1 MRRRV
6 SARVVFAAATSLLGL
21 SLLGVLADPLPS
33 GLRASY
39 FRTGDLSGPP
49 AAPVVSE
56 TPSTYNL
63 FRAWHGKPPPT
74 FSAQW
79 SGWILVPRDGD
90 YTFATISDDASA
102 IVVDGQSVVDNGG
115 VHGARAA
122 SGTRRL
128 ARGVHN
134 LYVSYT
140 QSGGELALELLWA
153 RGDAP
158 LAPLPA
164 WALAPRAATYPR
176 MAVSAFLRR
185 LLPVVLWI
193 WLPATVAAIAM
204 GIARPIGRSL
214 AAGNWRAAFEWT
226 LVFGAGAV
234 LIFVMPHRITSDAY
248 VRYFALAQLI
258 EWREVSDMLYSFIG
272 PFCAAPL
279 YFLGGFIGSPV
290 WWCARF
296 NAMVLAGGVAVLWQL
311 LRREVDGRLFR
322 TFALLLLTA
331 SMFPNH
337 VLDFFGEPL
346 TTVLVAVGLVAVER
360 GFPIAGWAAAIVG
373 VANTPATMVG
383 LAAAA
388 AVRAWRTR
396 RLRPFIAVAL
406 AAALIMLETWLR
418 RGILLHGDYVATAGN
433 RTVLTY
439 SGRPGFSYP
448 LFFGLLS
455 VLFSFG
461 KGLVFYAPGLLLAAS
476 DRLRAAGERHAAYQR
491 AVAGVLDRPG
501 PDLLEVVGVVRRV
514 DVGSPVLPGR
524 VRSRVVGA
532 RGSVAADRSFE
543 RRAARRRARH
553 SDAVH
558 LGGDRRRGVRP
569 LGARPVPQR
578 HVRIDLLVRSGIQP
592 SVAAVR
598 GLHAAVAC
606 AVGDRRVFRGRVRV
620 AGRAAHAGS
629 RAARSRARR
638 RRLACPDPRR
648 AVARMRSAT
657 AHHEHT
663 PGLLMD
669 TRPPK
674 QPLSTLC

>member
-1 MRRRV
+1 VRRRI

-21 SLLGVLADPLPS
+21 SLLGVVVDPLPS

-39 FRTGDLSGPP
+39 FRTGDLSGTPDRG
-49 AAPVVSE
+49 ADSE
-56 TPSTYNL
+56 IPSTYSL
-63 FRAWHGKPPPT
+63 FHNWHGAPPST

-79 SGWILVPRDGD
+79 SGWILIPRDGD

-115 VHGARAA
+115 VHGAQEA

-164 WALAPRAATYPR
+164 WALAPRPATFPR
-176 MAVSAFLRR
+176 MAISAFLRL
-185 LLPVVLWI
+185 LLPVALWI

-204 GIARPIGRSL
+204 GVARPIGRSMI
-214 AAGNWRAAFEWT
+214 AGDRRAAFEWT
-226 LVFGAGAV
+226 LVFGAGAM

-248 VRYFALAQLI
+248 VRYYALALLI
-258 EWREVSDMLYSFIG
+258 EWCEVSGMLYSFIG

-279 YFLGGFIGSPV
+279 YFLGKFIGSPD

-296 NAMVLAGGVAVLWQL
+296 NALVLAGGVAVLWQL
-311 LRREVDGRLFR
+311 LRHEVDARLFR

-388 AVRAWRTR
+388 GVRAWRTR

-418 RGILLHGDYVATAGN
+418 RGVLLHVGYVDTAGN
-433 RTVLTY
+433 RTILTY
-439 SGRPGFSYP
+439 SGQPGFSYP

-461 KGLVFYAPGLLLAAS
+461 KGLVFYAPGLLLAAG
-476 DRLRAAGERHAAYQR
+476 DRLRAAGERLRRINELWLAFLIGLVLIYSKWWAWFGGWTWGPRFFLMASVPASWALAGALQR
-491 AVAGVLDRPG
+491 IDR
-501 PDLLEVVGVVRRV
+501 
-514 DVGSPVLPGR
+514 S
-524 VRSRVVGA
+524 
-532 RGSVAADRSFE
+532 SVA
-543 RRAARRRARH
+543 RRAAVLAILTL
-553 SDAVH
+553 STWVAID
-558 LGGDRRRGVRP
+558 GGAFELRTLDLCLDDTFASICWYVPEFSPLWRP
-569 LGARPVPQR
+569 FVVWTLPP
-578 HVRIDLLVRSGIQP
+578 
-592 SVAAVR
+592 
-598 GLHAAVAC
+598 
-606 AVGDRRVFRGRVRV
+606 
-620 AGRAAHAGS
+620 
-629 RAARSRARR
+629 
-638 RRLACPDPRR
+638 LAQ
-648 AVARMRSAT
+648 SAT
-657 AHHEHT
+657 AAYFAAVYVWLAA
-663 PGLLMD
+663 PLVRDLAPRGLALAGD
-669 TRPPK
+669 GWRALTQGEPWRV
-674 QPLSTLC
+674 